1 MNKALIDKLR
11 KNYPDVTI
19 MLASKYLKTKAAF
32 LPFIEYGITN
42 FGENRDDAFET
53 KKAWFED
60 KDITWHFIG
69 TMQTKKVK
77 KVINDIDVLHSL
89 DRVKLAKEIEK
100 RREGILPCYIEV
112 NISGEENKHG
122 ISPEHVY
129 DFVETL
135 KDFKHIQVIG
145 LMGMATDTDD
155 ETIIR
160 NQFQTLKNLRDAIQT
175 THPDVKGLSMGMTN
189 DYHIALE
196 EGSTLLRLGRILIT
210 E

>member
-1 MNKALIDKLR
+1 
-11 KNYPDVTI
+11 
-19 MLASKYLKTKAAF
+19 

-145 LMGMATDTDD
+145 LMGMATHTDD

>member
-1 MNKALIDKLR
+1 MNKVLIDKLR
-11 KNYPDVTI
+11 KDYPDVTI
-19 MLASKYLKTKAAF
+19 MLASKYLTSKAAF
-32 LPFIEYGITN
+32 IPFIEYGITN

-53 KKAWFED
+53 KKAWLED
-60 KDITWHFIG
+60 YDITWHFIG

-77 KVINDIDVLHSL
+77 KIINDIDVLHSL

-100 RREGILPCYIEV
+100 RHDGVLPCYIEV
-112 NISGEENKHG
+112 NISGEESKHG

-135 KDFKHIQVIG
+135 KDFNHIEIIG
-145 LMGMATDTDD
+145 LMGMATHTDD
-155 ETIIR
+155 EDIIR
-160 NQFQTLKNLRDAIQT
+160 NQFQTLKNLRDTIQT
-175 THPDVKGLSMGMTN
+175 THPKVTELSMGMTN
-189 DYHIALE
+189 DYQIALE